1 MAILSLK
8 DVRVG
13 RIFYNGLGAEFVE
26 SFERNDG
33 TPGEKKYSAFFDT
46 PHGLSEGQVGNVSG
60 LLSVKARLWE
70 RDGEPPV
77 PMADIVLN
85 SPRFEAVDGGSGYKD
100 ESPF

>member
-1 MAILSLK
+1 MAIISLK
-8 DVRVG
+8 NVTVKRV
-13 RIFYNGLGAEFVE
+13 FYNGLGAEFVE
-26 SFERNDG
+26 AFQTRSGEQ
-33 TPGEKKYSAFFDT
+33 GEKKYSAFFDE

-85 SPRFEAVDGGSGYKD
+85 SPQFEASSGAD
-100 ESPF
+100 DTPF

>member
-8 DVRVG
+8 NVTVKRV
-13 RIFYNGLGAEFVE
+13 FYNGLGAEFVE
-26 SFERNDG
+26 AFQTRSGEQ
-33 TPGEKKYSAFFDT
+33 GEKKYSAFFDE

-85 SPRFEAVDGGSGYKD
+85 SPRFEASSGAD
-100 ESPF
+100 DTPF

>member
-8 DVRVG
+8 NVTVKRV
-13 RIFYNGLGAEFVE
+13 FYNGLGAEFVE
-26 SFERNDG
+26 TFQTRSGEQ
-33 TPGEKKYSAFFDT
+33 GEKKYSAFFEE

-70 RDGEPPV
+70 RDGGPPV

-85 SPRFEAVDGGSGYKD
+85 SPQFEASGGGD
-100 ESPF
+100 DTPF

>member
-8 DVRVG
+8 NVTVKRV
-13 RIFYNGLGAEFVE
+13 FYSGLGAEFVE

-60 LLSVKARLWE
+60 FLSVKARLWE

-85 SPRFEAVDGGSGYKD
+85 SPRFEASGGGD
-100 ESPF
+100 DTPF

>member
-8 DVRVG
+8 NVTVKRV
-13 RIFYNGLGAEFVE
+13 FYSGLGAEFVE

-85 SPRFEAVDGGSGYKD
+85 SPRFEPSSGAD
-100 ESPF
+100 DSPF

>member
-8 DVRVG
+8 DVTVKRV
-13 RIFYNGLGAEFVE
+13 FYNGLGAEFVE
-26 SFERNDG
+26 TFQTRSGEQ
-33 TPGEKKYSAFFDT
+33 GEKKYSAFFEE

-85 SPRFEAVDGGSGYKD
+85 SPRFEAAEGGGGD
-100 ESPF
+100 TPF

>member
-8 DVRVG
+8 NVTVKRV
-13 RIFYNGLGAEFVE
+13 FYNGLGAEFVE
-26 SFERNDG
+26 AFQTRSGEQ
-33 TPGEKKYSAFFDT
+33 GEKKYSAFFDE

-85 SPRFEAVDGGSGYKD
+85 SPRFEASSGAD
-100 ESPF
+100 DIPF

>member
-1 MAILSLK
+1 MAIISLK
-8 DVRVG
+8 NVTVKRV
-13 RIFYNGLGAEFVE
+13 FYNGLGAEFVE
-26 SFERNDG
+26 AFQTRSGEQ
-33 TPGEKKYSAFFDT
+33 GEKKYSAFFDE

-85 SPRFEAVDGGSGYKD
+85 SPRFEASSGAD
-100 ESPF
+100 DTPF

>member
-1 MAILSLK
+1 MAIISLK
-8 DVRVG
+8 NVTVKRV
-13 RIFYNGLGAEFVE
+13 FYNGLGAEFVE
-26 SFERNDG
+26 AFQTRSGEQ
-33 TPGEKKYSAFFDT
+33 GEKKYSAFFDT

-85 SPRFEAVDGGSGYKD
+85 SPRFEASSGAD
-100 ESPF
+100 DIPF

>member
-1 MAILSLK
+1 MAILSWK
-8 DVRVG
+8 EVTVKRV
-13 RIFYNGLGAEFVE
+13 FYNGLGAEFVE
-26 SFERNDG
+26 TFQTRSGEQ
-33 TPGEKKYSAFFDT
+33 GEKKYSAFFEE

-85 SPRFEAVDGGSGYKD
+85 SPRFEAAEGGGDSD
-100 ESPF
+100 SPF